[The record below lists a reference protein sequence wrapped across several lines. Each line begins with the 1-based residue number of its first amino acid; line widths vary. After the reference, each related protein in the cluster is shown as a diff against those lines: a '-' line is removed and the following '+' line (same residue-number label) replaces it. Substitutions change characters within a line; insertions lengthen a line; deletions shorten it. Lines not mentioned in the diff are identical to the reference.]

1 MRKKSIF
8 NEKRGKKEKNIRKQ
22 NSRPVK
28 KHHLFQFILIQD
40 E

>member
-1 MRKKSIF
+1 MKKEERKK
-8 NEKRGKKEKNIRKQ
+8 KNIRKQ